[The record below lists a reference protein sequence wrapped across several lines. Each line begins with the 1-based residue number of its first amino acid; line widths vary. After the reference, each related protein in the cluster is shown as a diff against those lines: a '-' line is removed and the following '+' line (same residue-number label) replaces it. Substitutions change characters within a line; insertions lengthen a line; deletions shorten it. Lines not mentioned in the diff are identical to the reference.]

1 MFDSTGRLWYKTRPF
16 CERAGECMYAI
27 VEAGG
32 KQHRVEVGQRV
43 AVERVWSGI
52 DVGGEVVF
60 DRVLLVRDEDQVKL
74 GKPLVANARVVGT
87 LLRELR
93 GDKII
98 VFKKKRRKG
107 YRRTRGHRQDLF
119 EIRIDAIE
127 A

>member
-1 MFDSTGRLWYKTRPF
+1 
-16 CERAGECMYAI
+16 MYAI

-43 AVERVWSGI
+43 AVERVWAGV
-52 DVGGEVVF
+52 DVGAEVVF
-60 DRVLLVRDEDQVKL
+60 DRVLLVRDENQVKL

-93 GDKII
+93 GEKII
-98 VFKKKRRKG
+98 IFKKKRRKG

-119 EIRIDAIE
+119 EVRIDAIE